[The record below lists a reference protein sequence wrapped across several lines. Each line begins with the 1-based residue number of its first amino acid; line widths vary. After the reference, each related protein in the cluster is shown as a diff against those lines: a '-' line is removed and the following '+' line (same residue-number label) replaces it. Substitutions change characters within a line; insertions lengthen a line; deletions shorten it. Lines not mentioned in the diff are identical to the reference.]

1 MMPFK
6 RTRPT
11 GPTTSTGLLSERF
24 ALSSAAGVWLL
35 YTALVGVRVTSF
47 GFPRPLML
55 MERHLLTAGAGI
67 VLDVLLYLVLR
78 RTERATTRRRVAL
91 AILLAAPP
99 AVLLSI
105 VNYSVL
111 YVLAP
116 AELFAGTDIDIHP
129 PFIRDIFQTLIENY
143 FVVVAWAVLYIAFS
157 IAVQTGDAMRRVA
170 ISEAAARTAE
180 LRALRYQL
188 DPHFLFNA
196 LNTVSGLVLTGELAK
211 ADSTIDALC
220 SFLRTTM
227 TLDAT
232 ADIGLGDEVALQ
244 HLYLRIEQVRFAGR
258 LVVSVDIPA
267 SLADAQVP
275 VLLLQPLVE
284 NSIRHGV
291 ARSLSPVLLSFL
303 AWEAGSLLHVV
314 VEDDG
319 PGEAEGSVQ
328 AGHGVGLVN
337 VASRLAVRFDG
348 RAWCNAA
355 ARPGG
360 GFRTELVLPLR
371 HGPMDRAST

>member
-105 VNYSVL
+105 VNYNVL

-196 LNTVSGLVLTGELAK
+196 LNTVSVW
-211 ADSTIDALC
+211 
-220 SFLRTTM
+220 F
-227 TLDAT
+227 
-232 ADIGLGDEVALQ
+232 
-244 HLYLRIEQVRFAGR
+244 
-258 LVVSVDIPA
+258 
-267 SLADAQVP
+267 
-275 VLLLQPLVE
+275 
-284 NSIRHGV
+284 
-291 ARSLSPVLLSFL
+291 
-303 AWEAGSLLHVV
+303 
-314 VEDDG
+314 
-319 PGEAEGSVQ
+319 
-328 AGHGVGLVN
+328 
-337 VASRLAVRFDG
+337 
-348 RAWCNAA
+348 
-355 ARPGG
+355 
-360 GFRTELVLPLR
+360 
-371 HGPMDRAST
+371 